1 MARRCRP
8 SRLAALF
15 AAAALAAALGATVVT
30 TNSWA
35 AAGILDPTFG
45 SAGTV
50 NTAGQADAREVV
62 LQPDGKLVAAGTSR
76 FGSSWQFGLARYDA
90 TGALDLSFG
99 SSGLATTPIGTRSW
113 ANALVLQPDG
123 KLVAASLG
131 KGRAITRGKPI
142 SGMVPGQSGYMMV
155 AQDGGIFSFGNVAFH
170 GSLGSNPPP
179 KPVASVALQP

>member
-8 SRLAALF
+8 LRLAALF

-50 NTAGQADAREVV
+50 NTAGQADARAVV
-62 LQPDGKLVAAGTSR
+62 LQPDGKLVAAG
-76 FGSSWQFGLARYDA
+76 
-90 TGALDLSFG
+90 
-99 SSGLATTPIGTRSW
+99 
-113 ANALVLQPDG
+113 
-123 KLVAASLG
+123 LG

-179 KPVASVALQP
+179 KPASVALQP